1 MSTWA
6 ELVRKDESN
15 EKLQPQAIATDNAE
29 NLVDADVYDCIDERL
44 ELKARSEKTS
54 LCAKKR
60 TGVKAA
66 VLMATPSPARLVTS
80 FFAACVPH
88 FHLQRGA
95 TLCREWP

>member
-1 MSTWA
+1 MRKA
-6 ELVRKDESN
+6 ESK
-15 EKLQPQAIATDNAE
+15 EKRQPQAIATDNAE